1 MDRLGEPGSIRETDL
16 DGMGLRLIVPPLGA
30 LDLGAGLY
38 DRDGLGAARF
48 MLDGPADIRGEDDG
62 LGAWLGELGRD
73 APPPEPPR
81 PRG

>member
-1 MDRLGEPGSIRETDL
+1 MDRLGLGETDR
-16 DGMGLRLIVPPLGA
+16 DGMGLRPIVPLLGA

-48 MLDGPADIRGEDDG
+48 MVDGPADIRGEGDG
-62 LGAWLGELGRD
+62 LGAWLGELGRE
-73 APPPEPPR
+73 APPLEPLR